1 MKISCWIIFSL
12 VSQFILIQSA
22 HIYSATAKKMYY
34 NSCGC
39 REILDRKERIVER
52 TKRSIQR
59 NGNKFEETATG
70 TNIFLNDDNSN
81 KANIH
86 EQPTRRRNRKKRELN
101 YLKVDDVD
109 IDFTD
114 GNNPTVNFKIEVNLS
129 SLADFKQEY
138 QQVKTPDPGKSM
150 LVKVVLSS
158 FLNSVIDFL
167 SL

>member
-1 MKISCWIIFSL
+1 MYPSL
-12 VSQFILIQSA
+12 E
-22 HIYSATAKKMYY
+22 
-34 NSCGC
+34 NSTTG
-39 REILDRKERIVER
+39 IAIVER
-52 TKRSIQR
+52 KKRSIQR
-59 NGNKFEETATG
+59 NGNSEENSNNFEETGAG
-70 TNIFLNDDNSN
+70 GSIHLNDDNN
-81 KANIH
+81 NEGKLF

-114 GNNPTVNFKIEVNLS
+114 GNIPTLKFKIEVNLS

-138 QQVKTPDPGKSM
+138 HQVKIPDSGESM

-167 SL
+167 LSCKIFFVHF